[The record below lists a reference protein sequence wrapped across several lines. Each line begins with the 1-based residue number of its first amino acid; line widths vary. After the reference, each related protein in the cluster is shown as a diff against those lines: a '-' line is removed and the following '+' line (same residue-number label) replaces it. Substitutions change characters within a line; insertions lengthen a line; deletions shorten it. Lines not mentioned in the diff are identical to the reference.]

1 MSDSSSAS
9 PEFYPSASVTMAAS
23 FTPPPWRNQFYPSG
37 PSRPDPHHNNLPSS
51 LSYRS
56 PTSVCHSITGP
67 APPVLIQFYNREAEQ
82 LKKKK
87 NTAITPPKITERR
100 KSSLALLPPLL
111 TSHFSEYQSHSS
123 QPTSELWGKV
133 PEQKPRETSTILFGG
148 KKLSI
153 IGAFLPYT
161 VTHSVSC
168 EVLHLGTGSTLGS
181 CVRGLISH
189 STLVYIS
196 ALSLSKTLLCYSRCT
211 LEPILITWVQL
222 PASSCILFWL
232 EPLVLIQTRHTYWF
246 SFHEK
251 FPRIWWG

>member
-148 KKLSI
+148 KNR
-153 IGAFLPYT
+153 
-161 VTHSVSC
+161 
-168 EVLHLGTGSTLGS
+168 VL
-181 CVRGLISH
+181 
-189 STLVYIS
+189 
-196 ALSLSKTLLCYSRCT
+196 
-211 LEPILITWVQL
+211 LEPFYHTPSHTLSVVKCCTWEQAALWGAVLEGWFHIQHWFTFL
-222 PASSCILFWL
+222 HCHFQRHYCAIPAA
-232 EPLVLIQTRHTYWF
+232 H
-246 SFHEK
+246 
-251 FPRIWWG
+251 